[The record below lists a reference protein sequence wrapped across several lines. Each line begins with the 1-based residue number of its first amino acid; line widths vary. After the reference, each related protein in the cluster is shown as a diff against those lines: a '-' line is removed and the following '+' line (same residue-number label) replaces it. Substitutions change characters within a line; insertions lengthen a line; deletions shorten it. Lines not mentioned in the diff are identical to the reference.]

1 MGPVGREDTV
11 LAFKAGQTPGGWT
24 GGGGVSRPSQRG
36 GLPLDTPLDQARMGR
51 GGAEWSCKALAGT
64 PGAEWTPDAGRFLA
78 AACNGQRSGPSG
90 PVPGVGL
97 GSRDDGL

>member
-1 MGPVGREDTV
+1 MAGESPGPAKEE
-11 LAFKAGQTPGGWT
+11 GW
-24 GGGGVSRPSQRG
+24 
-36 GLPLDTPLDQARMGR
+36 PLDTPLGQARMG
-51 GGAEWSCKALAGT
+51 GGVAEWSCKALAGT
-64 PGAEWTPDAGRFLA
+64 PGAEWIPDAGRFLA